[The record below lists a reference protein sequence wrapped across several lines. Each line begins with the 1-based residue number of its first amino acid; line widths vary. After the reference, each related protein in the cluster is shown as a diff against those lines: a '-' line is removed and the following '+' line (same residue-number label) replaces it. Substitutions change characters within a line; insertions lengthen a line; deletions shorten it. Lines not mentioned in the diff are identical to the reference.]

1 MKTVN
6 RLIEEL
12 NDKDLAPDKKKKG
25 IKIKN
30 KIMINPDFDK
40 YQMKTHDD
48 SDVSV
53 TTKSTTLSSSGA
65 SGT

>member
-1 MKTVN
+1 MKTLN

-12 NDKDLAPDKKKKG
+12 SDKDLAPDKKKKG
-25 IKIKN
+25 LKIKN

-53 TTKSTTLSSSGA
+53 TTKSTLSTSGA

>member
-25 IKIKN
+25 IKN

-53 TTKSTTLSSSGA
+53 TTKSTTLSTSGA

>member
-6 RLIEEL
+6 RLIEDLES
-12 NDKDLAPDKKKKG
+12 KDLSPKEKKKG

-53 TTKSTTLSSSGA
+53 TTKSTTFSTSGA